1 MNYHMGD
8 WASRMRDHGFRV
20 TPQRQLIL
28 EAIYESGGHTTPEEI
43 YERVHA
49 KAPAVNLATIYR
61 TVDFLRELRLIT
73 EMHVG
78 GKTYYEIA
86 GEAPHHHLVCR
97 RCGHVEQIDHATWSI
112 YLHGLSTNSNS
123 RSKRIIWRWWGCAN
137 NATTKKCRRLFKN
150 SVGADRSL
158 RTQLYK

>member
-1 MNYHMGD
+1 MNHHMAD
-8 WASRMRDHGFRV
+8 WMSRMRDQGFRA

-49 KAPAVNLATIYR
+49 KASAVNLATIYR

-73 EMHVG
+73 EMYIG
-78 GKTYYEIA
+78 GKTYYEIS

-97 RCGHVEQIDHATWSI
+97 QCGATQAIGHEILEAMFAEIERELGFQVDVEH
-112 YLHGLSTNSNS
+112 LPLLGLCKQC
-123 RSKRIIWRWWGCAN
+123 R
-137 NATTKKCRRLFKN
+137 NAECT
-150 SVGADRSL
+150 V
-158 RTQLYK
+158 

>member
-1 MNYHMGD
+1 MMHHTFD
-8 WASRMRDHGFRV
+8 FATLMRERGFRV

-28 EAIYESGGHTTPEEI
+28 DAICESGGHTTPEEI

-61 TVDFLRELRLIT
+61 TVDFLRDLRLIT
-73 EMHVG
+73 EMYIG

-97 RCGHVEQIDHATWSI
+97 CCGHIEQIDHVTVV
-112 YLHGLSTNSNS
+112 GLFA
-123 RSKRIIWRWWGCAN
+123 RIEHEQQFKVETDHLALVGL
-137 NATTKKCRRLFKN
+137 CRH
-150 SVGADRSL
+150 
-158 RTQLYK
+158 

>member
-8 WASRMRDHGFRV
+8 WMSRMRDQGFRA

-49 KAPAVNLATIYR
+49 KASAVNLATIYR

-73 EMHVG
+73 EMYIS

-86 GEAPHHHLVCR
+86 GEAPHHHLICR
-97 RCGHVEQIDHATWSI
+97 GCGYIEQIDHAAI
-112 YLHGLSTNSNS
+112 VGLFDRIEHEQQFKVETNHL
-123 RSKRIIWRWWGCAN
+123 A
-137 NATTKKCRRLFKN
+137 L
-150 SVGADRSL
+150 VGLCKQCFAQE
-158 RTQLYK
+158 T

>member
-1 MNYHMGD
+1 MNYQMGD
-8 WASRMRDHGFRV
+8 WASRMRGHGFRV

-97 RCGHVEQIDHATWSI
+97 RCGHVEQIDHTTVV
-112 YLHGLSTNSNS
+112 GLFA
-123 RSKRIIWRWWGCAN
+123 RIEEEQQFKVETDHLALVGLCKHCYDAKTPEAN
-137 NATTKKCRRLFKN
+137 
-150 SVGADRSL
+150 
-158 RTQLYK
+158 

>member
-1 MNYHMGD
+1 MTHYMRD
-8 WASRMRDHGFRV
+8 WVSRMRDRGFRV

-28 EAIYESGGHTTPEEI
+28 DTICESGGHTTSEEI

-61 TVDFLRELRLIT
+61 TVDFLRKLRLIT
-73 EMHVG
+73 EMHMG

-97 RCGHVEQIDHATWSI
+97 QCGATQAIGHEKLESMFAEIERERGFYVDVEH
-112 YLHGLSTNSNS
+112 LPLFGLC
-123 RSKRIIWRWWGCAN
+123 KQ
-137 NATTKKCRRLFKN
+137 CR
-150 SVGADRSL
+150 DCE
-158 RTQLYK
+158 T

>member
-1 MNYHMGD
+1 MNHYDMGN
-8 WASRMRDHGFRV
+8 WVSRMRDQGFRV

-28 EAIYESGGHTTPEEI
+28 DAIYESGGHTTPEEI

-73 EMHVG
+73 EMSIS

-97 RCGHVEQIDHATWSI
+97 CCGHIEQIDHATVV
-112 YLHGLSTNSNS
+112 GLFTHIEQEQQFKVETDHLALVGLC
-123 RSKRIIWRWWGCAN
+123 RHCREQ
-137 NATTKKCRRLFKN
+137 ATPAT
-150 SVGADRSL
+150 S
-158 RTQLYK
+158 

>member
-1 MNYHMGD
+1 MAHYNMGN
-8 WASRMRDHGFRV
+8 WVSRMRDHGFRV

-28 EAIYESGGHTTPEEI
+28 DAIYESGGHTTPEEI

-73 EMHVG
+73 EMHYG

-97 RCGHVEQIDHATWSI
+97 CCGHIEQIDHATVV
-112 YLHGLSTNSNS
+112 GLFTRIEHEQQFKVETDHLALVGVCSNCYGPETS
-123 RSKRIIWRWWGCAN
+123 
-137 NATTKKCRRLFKN
+137 
-150 SVGADRSL
+150 
-158 RTQLYK
+158 